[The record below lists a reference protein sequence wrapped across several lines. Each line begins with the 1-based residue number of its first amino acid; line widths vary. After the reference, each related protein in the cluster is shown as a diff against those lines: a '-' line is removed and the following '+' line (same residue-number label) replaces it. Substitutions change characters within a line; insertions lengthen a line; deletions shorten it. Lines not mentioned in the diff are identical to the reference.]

1 MSPFLRGPPMSCVTL
16 DFLQPPPL
24 PPAAT
29 ASSSLSVATK
39 KKEYVPVSYIR
50 IWTVLYDV
58 YTKIDKCVDVV
69 VLAPHN
75 TKFFQRLIATN
86 IIHITYCENYPILSN
101 MLALLN
107 WTDSCRFFLSARGF
121 CEDFITFLKTLP
133 RINAVC
139 FRDVCSN
146 ESIFFDQLLNLLTN
160 ADELEIDMRHIKY
173 NEDPGIILM
182 QWKRPPTLKKFIL
195 YNLVK
200 GTVSSSAVKQF
211 CKEKVIPGG
220 QINVTYEKYP
230 KQC

>member
-1 MSPFLRGPPMSCVTL
+1 MNNSISDTTGFDQSTSPPEQTIYSYQFHSQIRNAKYMNYDEINNNKNNLINGKIFPSAPIEFKPAPSNEKISPFLCDPPMSVTL

-29 ASSSLSVATK
+29 TSSSSSVATK

-50 IWTVLYDV
+50 IWTELYDV

-86 IIHITYCENYPILSN
+86 TIHITYCENYPLLSN

-107 WTDSCRFFLSARGF
+107 WTNSCRFFLSARGF

-133 RINAVC
+133 R
-139 FRDVCSN
+139 
-146 ESIFFDQLLNLLTN
+146 
-160 ADELEIDMRHIKY
+160 
-173 NEDPGIILM
+173 
-182 QWKRPPTLKKFIL
+182 
-195 YNLVK
+195 
-200 GTVSSSAVKQF
+200 
-211 CKEKVIPGG
+211 
-220 QINVTYEKYP
+220 
-230 KQC
+230 